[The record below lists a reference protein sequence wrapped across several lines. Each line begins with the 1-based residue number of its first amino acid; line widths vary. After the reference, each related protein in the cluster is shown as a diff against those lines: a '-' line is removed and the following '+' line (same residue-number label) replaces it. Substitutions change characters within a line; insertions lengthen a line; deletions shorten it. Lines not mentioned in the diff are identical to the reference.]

1 MKKIKIMVN
10 SVLLQVLLLCLLI
23 FEFPCNVNGVSEP
36 TGICS
41 MSGCNCSIVV
51 HHWIT
56 VKCIFSEYEDVELQ
70 KGSIPEDASE
80 VSVSRCRE
88 LKIHSGAF
96 RGGAQLKRVHVT
108 GIRSFVAKQQA
119 FENITAPNP
128 LLEIS
133 ECTKV
138 VLESHAFKNAR
149 GTLSVLISKCRHVEI
164 KPNAFSWLLRF
175 TVKEVPT
182 LELSSNAFKFEAPP
196 YGRHGPATK
205 IMFQS
210 VRISELPSLV
220 FPSAAAEIRMDDV
233 WMRVIRK
240 DAFCPM
246 MILSIKITN
255 ASIFEIEPGAFSD
268 QTLIPNLE
276 LVEVRLKTIKTG
288 AFRAAFTNFSI
299 QYSRINEIEEG
310 AIDSSIATATFNN
323 NEFQSL
329 RKNAVTLR
337 QWSKIAIDE
346 NLFVEL
352 AEEAIVADDIAK
364 ATAEFPNNDFSF
376 RGNRISRPSDGS
388 LRFVSVSERV
398 TYAKVGNNFFEKVCS
413 CVIEDWMRQVSGKNT
428 STSWMMDSSFC
439 VAGEWLKKCFKAP
452 QGYLAMRNFTNT
464 FCTPKGDITCKEP
477 SETSKPSVS
486 PPSVG
491 PHVYPRLNSYF
502 DVEMSDPEQLE
513 REKRLII
520 IVCVVAV
527 LIVVGVIFA
536 CGIVY
541 MRRRGVCPK
550 LISRSLNFSNSW
562 LSPSNGIT
570 AATSARSI
578 SRLSINEYAGLHP
591 EARTIDLDEQTIIH
605 ENDVED
611 FTYTENKATQTLPE
625 ELTEE
630 YLKELR
636 ERLNDPENYSQAR
649 DMIEHLYDLIK
660 VEENCN
666 NNNSDRSL
674 PRGEENAYDIIAPRV
689 KRTRNVRP
697 SVNVGTRAPS
707 LEKLLPP
714 DSMMRPAIADY
725 MEPRD
730 QRTCD
735 LHHLYAELPGDET
748 VPSTSRLSQTITFNL
763 AATAA
768 AAAARAPHP
777 LPPDVV
783 NDHLI
788 DENRQ
793 HKYANPI
800 RGEGNPYRETT
811 ERLDGQVHKEQ
822 QRPLTFLKTLGE
834 SILGTK
840 HKRPV
845 NSLLCE
851 YTSPNDLSAHLYS
864 ELRDSKGVATSTRKM
879 ANRPLPNKPDQ
890 DTQFNSAGT

>member
-1 MKKIKIMVN
+1 MKRIKIMVN
-10 SVLLQVLLLCLLI
+10 SVLLQILLCLFI
-23 FEFPCNVNGVSEP
+23 FEFPCDVNGGTEP

-119 FENITAPNP
+119 FDNITAPNP
-128 LLEIS
+128 LLEVS

-138 VLESHAFKNAR
+138 VLESYAFKNAR
-149 GTLSVLISKCRHVEI
+149 GTLSVSISKCRHVEI

-175 TVKEVPT
+175 TVKEVPA

-210 VRISELPSLV
+210 VRIAEIPSLA
-220 FPSAAAEIRMDDV
+220 FPSAAAEIRMDNV
-233 WMRVIRK
+233 WTRVIRK

-246 MILSIKITN
+246 TILSIKITN
-255 ASIFEIEPGAFSD
+255 ASIVEIDSGAFSHK
-268 QTLIPNLE
+268 TLIPNLE

-288 AFRAAFTNFSI
+288 AFRAAFTNFSL
-299 QYSRINEIEEG
+299 QYSSISEIEEG
-310 AIDSSIATATFNN
+310 AIESSVVTVTFNN
-323 NEFQSL
+323 NEFLSL
-329 RKNAVTLR
+329 RRNAVTLR

-352 AEEAIVADDIAK
+352 AEDAIVADEIAK
-364 ATAEFPNNDFSF
+364 VTADDPSTDFSF
-376 RGNRISRPSDGS
+376 RGNRIKRPSDGS
-388 LRFVSVSERV
+388 LRFVSISERV
-398 TYAKVGNNFFEKVCS
+398 MYARVGNNFFEELCS
-413 CVIEDWMRQVSGKNT
+413 CVIEDWMRRVSGKNT
-428 STSWMMDSSFC
+428 SASWMMDSSFC
-439 VAGEWLKKCFKAP
+439 IAGDWLEKCFKAP
-452 QGYLAMRNFTNT
+452 QGYLAVRNFTNAM
-464 FCTPKGDITCKEP
+464 CTPKDQITCKEP
-477 SETSKPSVS
+477 SEKSKPSVS

-491 PHVYPRLNSYF
+491 PHVYPRLNNYF

-527 LIVVGVIFA
+527 FTVVGVIFA
-536 CGIVY
+536 CGILY

-578 SRLSINEYAGLHP
+578 SRLSVNEYAGLHP

-605 ENDVED
+605 EDDVED

-636 ERLNDPENYSQAR
+636 ERLNDPDNYSQAR

-674 PRGEENAYDIIAPRV
+674 PRGEENAYDIIAPRI
-689 KRTRNVRP
+689 KRSRNARP
-697 SVNVGTRAPS
+697 SVSVGTRAPS
-707 LEKLLPP
+707 LERLLPAGNVT
-714 DSMMRPAIADY
+714 RPAIVEY

-748 VPSTSRLSQTITFNL
+748 VPSTSRLSQTISLTL
-763 AATAA
+763 T

-788 DENRQ
+788 DEGSH
-793 HKYANPI
+793 HKYANPL
-800 RGEGNPYRETT
+800 GEGNPYRETT
-811 ERLDGQVHKEQ
+811 ERLDDHVHKEQ
-822 QRPLTFLKTLGE
+822 QRPLTFLKALGE

-840 HKRPV
+840 HRRPV

-851 YTSPNDLSAHLYS
+851 YTSDLNAHLYS
-864 ELRDSKGVATSTRKM
+864 ELGDSKGVSTSTRKM

-890 DTQFNSAGT
+890 DTLNSAGT